1 MDYREAAGGR
11 EVDGVHGPPLFHL
24 HRNAT
29 AMVGIEPATFQPAA
43 EHCSHSSSET
53 DKQRTVL
60 LLLTEVR
67 LQVPLADEASSY
79 SKSLSTPCST
89 SPYREPDSSG
99 ARPHDLSRTTT
110 SSSTTASPVTEILF
124 GVPSPL
130 PFSPLSTSSCPSSSP
145 SISTTSSTASS
156 SGGGSLKSLVP
167 VSLPPPIPRPP
178 GRALRTPKCARC
190 RNHGVVSCLKGH
202 KRSCRWK
209 DCRCPNCL
217 LVVERQRVM
226 AAQDPDD
233 FVTITG
239 DVTGLSP
246 GLHGFHIH
254 LRGDL
259 THGCLSTGPHFD
271 VGRGSWHGARVD
283 VVRHVG
289 DLGNVEADSR
299 GEVFFTIKDRLVSLN
314 GPNSIVGRS
323 AIIHALEDDLG
334 QGGTPESRL
343 TGRSGNIVACGVIG
357 VTHPKD
363 Q

>member
-1 MDYREAAGGR
+1 MFVCERMPTSAA
-11 EVDGVHGPPLFHL
+11 LCAF
-24 HRNAT
+24 A
-29 AMVGIEPATFQPAA
+29 
-43 EHCSHSSSET
+43 S
-53 DKQRTVL
+53 L
-60 LLLTEVR
+60 LLALLWMTMRCGAVVLGPEYVLFAHR
-67 LQVPLADEASSY
+67 ME
-79 SKSLSTPCST
+79 
-89 SPYREPDSSG
+89 EPDVTD
-99 ARPHDLSRTTT
+99 AICVLRPSQG
-110 SSSTTASPVTEILF
+110 SNVT
-124 GVPSPL
+124 GVL
-130 PFSPLSTSSCPSSSP
+130 NFQQ
-145 SISTTSSTASS
+145 
-156 SGGGSLKSLVP
+156 K
-167 VSLPPPIPRPP
+167 
-178 GRALRTPKCARC
+178 
-190 RNHGVVSCLKGH
+190 
-202 KRSCRWK
+202 
-209 DCRCPNCL
+209 
-217 LVVERQRVM
+217 
-226 AAQDPDD
+226 DPDD